1 MSAVYLTARWGRRD
15 EMRLH
20 REALVAAGHSVTS
33 RWLDEEEGAA
43 PAEAAQVD
51 LDDIRVSDYLVAFTE
66 RPEVGYYTG
75 GRHVELG
82 FALAQSQIQIILVGG
97 LENVFCHLPKI
108 KVAHSLQMAIQ
119 MMV

>member
-1 MSAVYLTARWGRRD
+1 MSAVYLTARWGRLD

-20 REALVAAGHSVTS
+20 REALVSAGHSVTS
-33 RWLDEEEGAA
+33 RWLDEAEGTQ
-43 PAEAAQVD
+43 PAEAALVD
-51 LDDIRVSDYLVAFTE
+51 LDDIRVSDYLIAFTE
-66 RPEVGYYTG
+66 SKEVGYYTG

-82 FALAQSQIQIILVGG
+82 FALAQSHVQIILVGG
-97 LENVFCHLPKI
+97 RENVFCHLPSI